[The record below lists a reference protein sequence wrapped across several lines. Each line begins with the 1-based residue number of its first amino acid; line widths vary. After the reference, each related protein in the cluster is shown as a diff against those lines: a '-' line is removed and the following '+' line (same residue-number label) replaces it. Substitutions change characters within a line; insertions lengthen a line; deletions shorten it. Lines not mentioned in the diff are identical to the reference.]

1 MDRLLSLK
9 QRLNHSMAYKRFAD
23 WRHRQAIKNNPKRE
37 ANRCYRMYFSNDIN
51 WENPRNIV
59 EKTFWLLLHTDTSLW
74 TQCTDKYLVR
84 DYVTQCGL
92 AYLLVKQYGSWNDA
106 NEIDFDS
113 LPNKFVLKPNHTCSQ
128 YLIVKDKTKLNLDK
142 VRETCNNWLKIPYGY
157 SGMQLHYLG
166 IKPRLIADEL
176 LEGDTLQRELHSN
189 SLIDYK
195 FVCCEGEPQCV
206 FMVYGRDKKGINMAL
221 FDMNW
226 NRDRSHINETDVYRY
241 PDDNIPKPVCF
252 DEMVEAC
259 KILSKPFPQVR
270 CDFYVINGKP
280 YFGELTFTSAWGFW
294 SYDFY
299 DELGDKIDLT
309 KVKRIK

>member
-9 QRLNHSMAYKRFAD
+9 QKLNHSMAYKRFAD
-23 WRHRQAIKNNPKRE
+23 WCHRQAIKNNPKRE
-37 ANRCYRMYFSNDIN
+37 ANRCYRMYFPNDIH

-92 AYLLVKQYGSWNDA
+92 ANLLVKQYGSWNDA

-226 NRDRSHINETDVYRY
+226 NRDRNHINETDVYRY